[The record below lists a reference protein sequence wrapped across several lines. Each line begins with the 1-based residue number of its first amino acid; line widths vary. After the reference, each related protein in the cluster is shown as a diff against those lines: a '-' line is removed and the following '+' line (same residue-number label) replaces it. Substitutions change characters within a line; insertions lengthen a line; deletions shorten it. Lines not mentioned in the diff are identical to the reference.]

1 MKIKIPANL
10 AEWNASG
17 AESWW
22 STALES
28 RSSIKRPDDLF
39 EVISD
44 RRKMLEVGM
53 EILLIVGVYVIG
65 VAIDTL
71 MANRADRADY
81 DHTVVAR
88 LSRYAGQGRQLG

>member
-1 MKIKIPANL
+1 
-10 AEWNASG
+10 
-17 AESWW
+17 
-22 STALES
+22 
-28 RSSIKRPDDLF
+28 
-39 EVISD
+39 
-44 RRKMLEVGM
+44 M
-53 EILLIVGVYVIG
+53 EILLIIGVYVIG